1 MKTATLQA
9 LLKARADKA
18 SVALVTDIESGAQTL
33 VTDGAASGD
42 IELGPALQR
51 FVDDALSADKGMS
64 ADLQGVRYFV
74 QVFNPPRRLI
84 VVGAVHIA
92 QVFAP
97 MAALA
102 GYDVIIVDPRGAF
115 ATQARFPRVTLNTEW
130 PDDALEALDIDKRT
144 AVVTLTHDPKL
155 DDPALQVALAKEPFY
170 IGALGSRKTHA
181 KRVERLTDAGFPT
194 KTIERI
200 HAPVGIDIGA
210 VSPAEIAVSILGEM
224 TETLHRKPARPDT

>member
-1 MKTATLQA
+1 MKAATLQA
-9 LLKARADKA
+9 LLKAREDKA
-18 SVALVTDIESGAQTL
+18 NTALVTNLESGAQTL
-33 VTDGAASGD
+33 VVNGVASGD
-42 IELGPALQR
+42 IDLGPALQR

-64 ADLQGVRYFV
+64 ADLQGARYFV

-102 GYDVIIVDPRGAF
+102 GYEVIIVDPRGAF
-115 ATQARFPRVTLNTEW
+115 ATEARFPKVTLNTEW
-130 PDDALEALDIDKRT
+130 PDDALEVLNIDKRT

-155 DDPALQVALAKEPFY
+155 DDPALQVALAKDPFY

-181 KRVERLTDAGFPT
+181 KRVERLTAAGFPT
-194 KTIERI
+194 KAIERI

-224 TETLHRKPARPDT
+224 TETLHRKPARPDA